1 MTPHS
6 PAARDPGNSLW
17 AAFFPLLPFM
27 LTTFVGFVATGM
39 TLSVVPRHVHDTL
52 GQGTVMIGV
61 VMGIQYLSA
70 VGGRIWSGTLTD
82 VRGPR
87 FACLWGL
94 AAVAGVGALYLL
106 SMLLVQSAPQLS
118 LALVMAGRLANGIAE
133 SFIITSTMTW
143 GLARVGP
150 AHAGKVF
157 GWMGVAL
164 FGGLAAGSPVGM
176 AVYGQ
181 FGFAGVALALLLV
194 GLAGLAGTTWI
205 QGVQPSTLP
214 RLPFREV
221 LGAVKWPGLGLT
233 LCSVGYSMITAFAVL
248 LFAQREWGGGA
259 LAVTCMGAG
268 FIVGR
273 MLFGHLPDQVGGA
286 RVAVYCG
293 IALGLFLIWA
303 APVPA
308 LAWLGAALTGG
319 GYGLGFQGFG
329 VEAVRRAPPQSR
341 GSVMG
346 AYSLFQDLALGL
358 APPLGGLLARVAGLE
373 SVYFAAG
380 LGSVGA
386 LLVALVLRRKAA

>member
-1 MTPHS
+1 
-6 PAARDPGNSLW
+6 
-17 AAFFPLLPFM
+17 
-27 LTTFVGFVATGM
+27 
-39 TLSVVPRHVHDTL
+39 
-52 GQGTVMIGV
+52 
-61 VMGIQYLSA
+61 
-70 VGGRIWSGTLTD
+70 
-82 VRGPR
+82 
-87 FACLWGL
+87 
-94 AAVAGVGALYLL
+94 
-106 SMLLVQSAPQLS
+106 
-118 LALVMAGRLANGIAE
+118 
-133 SFIITSTMTW
+133 
-143 GLARVGP
+143 
-150 AHAGKVF
+150 
-157 GWMGVAL
+157 
-164 FGGLAAGSPVGM
+164 
-176 AVYGQ
+176 
-181 FGFAGVALALLLV
+181 
-194 GLAGLAGTTWI
+194 
-205 QGVQPSTLP
+205 
-214 RLPFREV
+214 
-221 LGAVKWPGLGLT
+221 
-233 LCSVGYSMITAFAVL
+233 MITAFAVL

-293 IALGLFLIWA
+293 IVEALGLFLIWA

-358 APPLGGLLARVAGLE
+358 APPLGGLLARVAGLD